1 MELKEEDARMDCI
14 MHDFERS
21 LCEARRAQHAAYR
34 QAFERSPIDPA
45 QHVIYS
51 QQLYHKLRA
60 KLKRAAL
67 RAERHPD
74 TYPRLYRTMRKCSD
88 IALKAAKDAEMA
100 CMVAQMRMLSARTHA
115 DLLQAVPAEGNG
127 FSQVHNRMIGS
138 STSSSSYRAHFY
150 VRHTNT
156 SALSNTTAVS
166 YRHNRRIPRNLH
178 VTETFVIQDEDAESA
193 QPQQQTAQ
201 HTAQQ
206 TAQHRAD
213 AAAAAIAVAQAVV
226 AEQQRSPAAQP
237 QPSAQPLP
245 YPAAHTQEDP
255 MLGELFV
262 SSRFFDALCLYSV
275 FTASLIVFTVSFT
288 VSFTVFTDLTPFF
301 WFALINSPPPSPH
314 LSPLHNDAA
323 LPLSTT
329 DDHLFTGGTAPMA
342 DAVREAEG
350 NADGRASGKSLRV

>member
-1 MELKEEDARMDCI
+1 MDCI

-74 TYPRLYRTMRKCSD
+74 TYPRLYRTMRKCSA

-115 DLLQAVPAEGNG
+115 DLLQAAPAEGNG
-127 FSQVHNRMIGS
+127 FPQVHDRMNADPFQGS

-150 VRHTNT
+150 VRRTNGAVPNT
-156 SALSNTTAVS
+156 SAFSNTTAVS

-201 HTAQQ
+201 H
-206 TAQHRAD
+206 RAD

-226 AEQQRSPAAQP
+226 AEQQRPPAAQP
-237 QPSAQPLP
+237 QPSAQAQPRP
-245 YPAAHTQEDP
+245 AAQPQPSAQGEPHPAAHTQEDP
-255 MLGELFV
+255 TLGELFV
-262 SSRFFDALCLYSV
+262 SSRFFDALCFTLYSV
-275 FTASLIVFTVSFT
+275 FTMCILF
-288 VSFTVFTDLTPFF
+288 
-301 WFALINSPPPSPH
+301 
-314 LSPLHNDAA
+314 PL
-323 LPLSTT
+323 
-329 DDHLFTGGTAPMA
+329 LFLQT
-342 DAVREAEG
+342 
-350 NADGRASGKSLRV
+350 